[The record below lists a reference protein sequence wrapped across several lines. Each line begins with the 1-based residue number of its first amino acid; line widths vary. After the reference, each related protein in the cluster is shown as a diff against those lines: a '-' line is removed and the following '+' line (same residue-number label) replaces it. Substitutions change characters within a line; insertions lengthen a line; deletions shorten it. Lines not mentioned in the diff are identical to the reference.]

1 MSVFPLIGAIGIT
14 TGFGF
19 IKYQDP
25 GSASIT
31 TQIVNA
37 SILGASLF
45 YAQAKGYSPVI
56 LSYLFVAIILN
67 IIARSI
73 YKGTK
78 RDENGTISRWDAL
91 SITLSYFI
99 ACWGV
104 FYASNLTTLNF
115 SARYSSYVAKSVHVG
130 AFLGISITAYPLA
143 TLLPNISNLPPPGFN
158 KDQSVMICDNSEYVT
173 HMRPPPNETG
183 LYVGPRTVYF
193 DWGEPFSSMYAGD
206 NADPQN
212 PIYIAD
218 VPLYARSMIYLTMNR
233 KTIVVQFG
241 GTQGTQNV
249 LTDITFIDQEWSI
262 GGETVNLHKGFYDCY
277 MSISAAVL
285 ENLKTLLL
293 ASPTVEKVVI
303 AGHSLGGA
311 LATISAVSL
320 QFSDLPSEWKPT
332 MEVFTLGSPQVGSRN
347 FVNLFNRVISVS
359 TRAANPID
367 IVPRVLDGVLFHV
380 KGFLPTISFF
390 TQIGK
395 AHNSA
400 TYSNA
405 IRNWN
410 LPRVVLFT
418 ALPFLL
424 GASIIIVLY
433 YLIKVGADYHTRRSL
448 LSAYE
453 TPTIVQ
459 KLSKFFQLKSL

>member
-1 MSVFPLIGAIGIT
+1 M
-14 TGFGF
+14 
-19 IKYQDP
+19 
-25 GSASIT
+25 
-31 TQIVNA
+31 
-37 SILGASLF
+37 
-45 YAQAKGYSPVI
+45 
-56 LSYLFVAIILN
+56 
-67 IIARSI
+67 
-73 YKGTK
+73 
-78 RDENGTISRWDAL
+78 
-91 SITLSYFI
+91 
-99 ACWGV
+99 
-104 FYASNLTTLNF
+104 
-115 SARYSSYVAKSVHVG
+115 
-130 AFLGISITAYPLA
+130 
-143 TLLPNISNLPPPGFN
+143 
-158 KDQSVMICDNSEYVT
+158 
-173 HMRPPPNETG
+173 
-183 LYVGPRTVYF
+183 
-193 DWGEPFSSMYAGD
+193 
-206 NADPQN
+206 
-212 PIYIAD
+212 
-218 VPLYARSMIYLTMNR
+218 
-233 KTIVVQFG
+233 
-241 GTQGTQNV
+241 
-249 LTDITFIDQEWSI
+249 
-262 GGETVNLHKGFYDCY
+262 
-277 MSISAAVL
+277 
-285 ENLKTLLL
+285 
-293 ASPTVEKVVI
+293 
-303 AGHSLGGA
+303 GGA

-459 KLSKFFQLKSL
+459 KLRKFFQLKSL